1 MKLLL
6 ILCAAA
12 CLTIAAGTFVDEDF
26 TLVEEQTHAPDG
38 KEAVEIFMAE
48 EVTTKK
54 ASVKVT
60 TTTTSAPVAI
70 VDAVEVTT
78 SANKTPKTS
87 SRPRSSGSRRKQP
100 AKAAAAAAVEEEES
114 LKAEMT
120 SPASVDTASVSIL
133 APKNFKPT
141 PKPLEEIQQTQGL
154 MEFLKKRKIERIQA
168 STTEDPFA
176 SILATATAPSTEEPV
191 SPAGLSKDIASVRSS
206 SGSSKRLP
214 TTNRRFGA
222 SPRATTAATTTTTT
236 PATEAPTVATVT
248 TKRPNRF
255 GALRNNKAL
264 SAPAVPATTTAQPV
278 TEAPKPTESARSKL
292 FPKRPTNLRP
302 VANSISRRKDQ
313 STTTTTAAP
322 AAEAV
327 EEDVIVPIPEEL
339 EIIAEPTTA
348 APLRRARGRIAP
360 RVSGI

>member
-78 SANKTPKTS
+78 SANKAPKTS

-339 EIIAEPTTA
+339 EIIAEPITA

>member
-26 TLVEEQTHAPDG
+26 TLIDEHTNAP
-38 KEAVEIFMAE
+38 EAVEIVRAE
-48 EVTTKK
+48 EVTTRK
-54 ASVKVT
+54 ASVRVA
-60 TTTTSAPVAI
+60 TTTSAPVAI

-78 SANKTPKTS
+78 SANKAPKTS
-87 SRPRSSGSRRKQP
+87 NRPRTSGSRRKQP
-100 AKAAAAAAVEEEES
+100 AKAVAVEEEES
-114 LKAEMT
+114 PKAEMT

-141 PKPLEEIQQTQGL
+141 PKPSEEIPQSQGL

-191 SPAGLSKDIASVRSS
+191 SPAGLSKDSSPVRSS

-236 PATEAPTVATVT
+236 PATEAPTVAAVT

-255 GALRNNKAL
+255 GALRNSKAL
-264 SAPAVPATTTAQPV
+264 SAPAVPATTTAQPA
-278 TEAPKPTESARSKL
+278 TETPKPAESSRSKL

-313 STTTTTAAP
+313 STTTTEAAP
-322 AAEAV
+322 APEVV
-327 EEDVIVPIPEEL
+327 EEDVIVPVPEEL
-339 EIIAEPTTA
+339 AIIAEPTTA
-348 APLRRARGRIAP
+348 APLRRTRGRIAP

>member
-26 TLVEEQTHAPDG
+26 TLVEEQTNAPDG
-38 KEAVEIFMAE
+38 KEAVEIVMAE
-48 EVTTKK
+48 EVTTRK
-54 ASVKVT
+54 ASVRV

-78 SANKTPKTS
+78 SASKAPKPS
-87 SRPRSSGSRRKQP
+87 NRPRSSGSRRKQP
-100 AKAAAAAAVEEEES
+100 AKPAAVVVEEEES
-114 LKAEMT
+114 PKAEMT
-120 SPASVDTASVSIL
+120 SPASVDTIL

-141 PKPLEEIQQTQGL
+141 PKPLEEVQQSQGL

-191 SPAGLSKDIASVRSS
+191 SPAGLSKDSTPVRSS

-236 PATEAPTVATVT
+236 PATEAPTVAAVT

-255 GALRNNKAL
+255 GALRNSKAL
-264 SAPAVPATTTAQPV
+264 SAPAVPATTTAQPA
-278 TEAPKPTESARSKL
+278 TETPKPTESSRSKL

-339 EIIAEPTTA
+339 EVIAEPSTA
-348 APLRRARGRIAP
+348 APLRRTRGRIAP